1 MSDASDLIKDF
12 QNLAES
18 ADETELSVL
27 SRIVSG
33 LKAKRGQRKHSYL
46 SSLLQLNKDV
56 SNQGTTPTMT

>member
-12 QNLAES
+12 QNLVES

-33 LKAKRGQRKHSYL
+33 LKAKREQRKRSC
-46 SSLLQLNKDV
+46 LLKLIR
-56 SNQGTTPTMT
+56 M